1 VKIAHLILAHS
12 KPQMLERLVK
22 RLSHPDADIYIQ
34 LDKKSPI
41 ESFLHIANT
50 GNVYFVPERVK
61 TEWCAYSTIEAEL
74 AGFRHIIKT
83 GIAYSH
89 INLLSGQDYPL
100 RPVQQFYNFLSENTG
115 KTFIH
120 SLSIADDEWPDGKA
134 RIVRYHMGDYGFKGR
149 YVLQN
154 IANRILPD
162 RKMPGGLKPYGRSQW
177 FTITPECAQYA
188 IEYIQNHPKLKRF
201 FRLTFAVDEIFFQTI
216 LENSPLK
223 ETIVNDNLR
232 YIESFG
238 ANPPTVFTMAH
249 AATLVSSGKFFAR
262 KFDTNVD
269 DAIFDYLDKV
279 IGYAE

>member
-22 RLSHPDADIYIQ
+22 RLRHPDADIYIQ

-41 ESFLHIANT
+41 ESYLHIANND
-50 GNVYFVPERVK
+50 NVYFVPDRVK

-74 AGFRHIIKT
+74 AGMRHILQT
-83 GIAYSH
+83 GVPYSH

-100 RPVQQFYNFLSENTG
+100 RPLDQFHQFLADNTG

-120 SLSIADDEWPDGKA
+120 TLSIADDEWLDGKA
-134 RIVRYHMGDYGFKGR
+134 RIVRYHMGDYDFKGR
-149 YVLQN
+149 YVVQN

-177 FTITPECAQYA
+177 LTITPEDAQYG
-188 IEYIQNHPKLKRF
+188 IDYIAGNPKLKQF

-216 LENSPLK
+216 LENSPQKKNL
-223 ETIVNDNLR
+223 VNDNLR

-249 AATLVSSGKFFAR
+249 TDTLVSSKKFFAR
-262 KFDTNVD
+262 KFDENVD
-269 DAIFDYLDKV
+269 TEIFNYLDKV
-279 IGYAE
+279 IGYTD